1 MYEFVTKKEYMPIRI
16 EIEEIIKKVQ
26 NILRKED
33 SDMTFQFRLVG
44 SGRRH
49 LITRI
54 KGGNEGYDF
63 DYNLII
69 NSNYKWYASVRES
82 FFQAFQKAI
91 KGTKFNRIENST
103 SVITIKQVS
112 TKDKKVIV
120 GCDFSIII
128 YSDDEEESYYK
139 YSRFNKSNNNFTWE
153 IRNVSKSIDLKFN
166 FLMENYEGIWND
178 IKDEY
183 LKLKNNNPQDKHSYV
198 LYHEAINNIYSR
210 KNSKRREWLNSIG
223 LRIVEI

>member
-26 NILRKED
+26 NSLRKED
-33 SDMTFQFRLVG
+33 RDMTFQFRLVG

-54 KGGNEGYDF
+54 KGGNGGYDF

-69 NSNYKWYASVRES
+69 NPNYEWGPSVRDS

-91 KGTKFNRIENST
+91 KGTIFNKIENST

-112 TKDKKVIV
+112 TPEKKVIV

-128 YSDDEEESYYK
+128 YPDMQDKSYYK
-139 YSRFNKSNNNFTWE
+139 YSRFNKDLNNFTWQ
-153 IRNVSKSIDLKFN
+153 IRDISKNIDNKLN
-166 FLMENYEGIWND
+166 WLMDNYEGIWNE

-183 LKLKNNNPQDKHSYV
+183 LKLKNINLQDKHSYV
-198 LYHEAINNIYSR
+198 LFHEAINNIYNY
-210 KNSKRREWLNSIG
+210 KNKENILNSFFKRR
-223 LRIVEI
+223 